1 MKKIDFITRLKSLT
15 SYLAKNKFY
24 FSFIILFAICGMCV
38 FFNITIGIILF
49 LVIFIIN
56 IFLCKKYYSWT
67 ATIIEILYEINFSLL
82 LIINFFPIKSCL
94 SSYNIIY
101 LAGILFYTILQSYFL
116 AGRKKE
122 ILNSNQLF
130 LELFRRTWIDY
141 KKTNILKRIK
151 IIYLS

>member
-15 SYLAKNKFY
+15 S
-24 FSFIILFAICGMCV
+24 IILFAIFGMCI
-38 FFNITIGIILF
+38 FFNITIGIIVS

-82 LIINFFPIKSCL
+82 LIINFFPTMSYL

-116 AGRKKE
+116 VGRKKE

-130 LELFRRTWIDY
+130 MELFRRTWIDY
-141 KKTNILKRIK
+141 KKNSILKRIK